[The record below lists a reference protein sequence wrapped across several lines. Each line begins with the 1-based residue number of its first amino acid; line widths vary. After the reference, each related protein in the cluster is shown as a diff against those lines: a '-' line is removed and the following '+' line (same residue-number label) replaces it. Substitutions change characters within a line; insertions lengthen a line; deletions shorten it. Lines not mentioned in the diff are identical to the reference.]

1 MKQNTLKYND
11 GQKIW
16 TFKIFKIKMQK
27 GGPNN
32 STVPQNKLLQQIKT
46 PLQNLKLK
54 KVQLNH
60 GNIHYHLMNGE
71 EFGSF
76 K

>member
-1 MKQNTLKYND
+1 
-11 GQKIW
+11 
-16 TFKIFKIKMQK
+16 MQK

-32 STVPQNKLLQQIKT
+32 STVPQNKLPQQIKT